1 MPGLYPAF
9 RLLIQRC
16 LTVDPLNRPR
26 LEELIP
32 FLVGKIKT
40 EADYMNVVE
49 YNGLESD
56 DTLHHIVSG
65 FVLNADTV

>member
-1 MPGLYPAF
+1 
-9 RLLIQRC
+9 
-16 LTVDPLNRPR
+16 
-26 LEELIP
+26 
-32 FLVGKIKT
+32 
-40 EADYMNVVE
+40 MNVVE